1 MEQTDYLSATEIAE
15 ALDGSPSGD
24 EWICRCPNPLHRDSS
39 PSFSIRDGDKG
50 RPVFHCFGGCEQ
62 DDLIDALRAEGLWP
76 ERGERRAGDKPK
88 ATAGK
93 TPPNVKW
100 AREAWNKSRVI
111 DPARPHPYFLA
122 RGIDTTRFAFLH
134 NTLRID
140 PEAKH
145 KASDTIGPAVIAL
158 VTDLAGNGVGVQR
171 TFLADGEAA
180 KLKGSAIRIGSPRTS
195 RVLVSEGLE
204 DAMTARAAMDF
215 KFVAWAGAGLSMMD
229 AIAFPDD
236 VTEVVILTDNDQPG
250 RKAARKAAQRFLAAG
265 KTVLVAY
272 PPDGVKDFNELVS
285 GKSGDDLAAG
295 YAAVR
300 EAIEAAAAK
309 PNEEKPAEE
318 MSEADQEAI
327 RLLATGD
334 TEAFL
339 LAVKTD
345 PSVVFLA
352 EAVAG
357 LKRLRGVDPRAFE
370 KLRSAL
376 KRAGARVSALDTLIA
391 EAAALDEEP
400 RAGAGQA
407 LKFETIELWPE
418 PVDGEVLLSD
428 ISNSIGRY
436 MIVEG
441 TA

>member
-1 MEQTDYLSATEIAE
+1 M
-15 ALDGSPSGD
+15 
-24 EWICRCPNPLHRDSS
+24 
-39 PSFSIRDGDKG
+39 
-50 RPVFHCFGGCEQ
+50 
-62 DDLIDALRAEGLWP
+62 RAEGLWP

-158 VTDLAGNGVGVQR
+158 VTDLASNGVGVQR
-171 TFLADGEAA
+171 TFLTDRETA
-180 KLKGSAIRIGSPRTS
+180 KRGVEPAKMSLGSVKGHAIRIGSPRTS

-272 PPDGVKDFNELVS
+272 PPM
-285 GKSGDDLAAG
+285 A
-295 YAAVR
+295 
-300 EAIEAAAAK
+300 
-309 PNEEKPAEE
+309 
-318 MSEADQEAI
+318 
-327 RLLATGD
+327 
-334 TEAFL
+334 
-339 LAVKTD
+339 
-345 PSVVFLA
+345 
-352 EAVAG
+352 
-357 LKRLRGVDPRAFE
+357 
-370 KLRSAL
+370 
-376 KRAGARVSALDTLIA
+376 
-391 EAAALDEEP
+391 
-400 RAGAGQA
+400 
-407 LKFETIELWPE
+407 
-418 PVDGEVLLSD
+418 
-428 ISNSIGRY
+428 
-436 MIVEG
+436 
-441 TA
+441 